1 MHTFKTTGKFY
12 SHGNVTRPRLWID
25 SDETCDNNWFETV
38 LYYPAII
45 RVSREYL
52 VGKIKK
58 NWNVILLN
66 CCFTRF
72 LNVLTHEERNC
83 D

>member
-25 SDETCDNNWFETV
+25 SDETCDNNWFETA
-38 LYYPAII
+38 LYYTLKV
-45 RVSREYL
+45 RVSTEYL

-58 NWNVILLN
+58 IGMLSY
-66 CCFTRF
+66 
-72 LNVLTHEERNC
+72 
-83 D
+83 